1 MVWRWTWTHCCPRNT
16 AVSLLF
22 LSVASGSSSFSA
34 HFSVLPSSFSFSLS
48 PTGLVQLTVQI
59 VNFRFQDPLPSHD
72 APLQLTM
79 DSSTPLDAIQ
89 AVLGG
94 DVTFSGCGRCST
106 ELDTD
111 LNGIYVA
118 CYACLPHTS
127 VRRYY
132 R

>member
-1 MVWRWTWTHCCPRNT
+1 
-16 AVSLLF
+16 
-22 LSVASGSSSFSA
+22 
-34 HFSVLPSSFSFSLS
+34 
-48 PTGLVQLTVQI
+48 
-59 VNFRFQDPLPSHD
+59 
-72 APLQLTM
+72 M
-79 DSSTPLDAIQ
+79 DSSTPLNAITT
-89 AVLGG
+89 VLGG

-111 LNGIYVA
+111 LNGIYLA